1 MLYNPQPV
9 PILDFDAWFATDSTS
24 TLYSIHK
31 FMLLIGRK
39 QAEAFDRL
47 TKMHIVKEHKG
58 LLYLDDNFRK
68 QYKSALTGGYTNPPH
83 TAQHH
88 SYW

>member
-9 PILDFDAWFATDSTS
+9 PIVDFDAWFATDSTS
-24 TLYSIHK
+24 KSYALQ
-31 FMLLIGRK
+31 LLPLIGSK

-68 QYKSALTGGYTNPPH
+68 QYKSALTGGYTTPITLPKNRSH
-83 TAQHH
+83 
-88 SYW
+88 W

>member
-1 MLYNPQPV
+1 MC
-9 PILDFDAWFATDSTS
+9 F
-24 TLYSIHK
+24 K
-31 FMLLIGRK
+31 FLPLIGRK

-68 QYKSALTGGYTNPPH
+68 QYKSALTGGYTNNLTLPSH
-83 TAQHH
+83 S